1 VSRIDESRYP
11 GAHELARETGIA
23 PERLIEAFEVE
34 QEFHAQVMAEKDPAA
49 RRALYGEVYP
59 KVHAIYGQRPADP
72 DAPNPKDPFV
82 RLFARELKGKSV
94 LEVGCGAGAFLL
106 SVARQLDASDRGEL
120 VGLDVSEA
128 SFPSHPSVRFV
139 AGDVIEFRPEQLG
152 REDFD
157 LVYSDNVLE
166 HLAPQD
172 RDAHFDSIERVLRP
186 GGRLILLLPNRLFG
200 PTDVTRVL
208 DCSYSNRVPSQGTH
222 LTEST
227 YSELVPY
234 LRRRGYTKL
243 RTVLPVPGLK
253 DRLPFRHL
261 RFSPR
266 WFQAIEQ
273 SPRALGLMHRVRWKG
288 KCMARFGVTLLATR
302 S

>member
-1 VSRIDESRYP
+1 MSRIDERRYP
-11 GAHELARETGIA
+11 GALELARETGIP
-23 PERLIEAFEVE
+23 PERLVEAFEVE
-34 QEFHAQVMAEKDPAA
+34 QEFHARVMAEPNPQA

-82 RLFARELKGKSV
+82 RLFARELRGRSI

-106 SVARQLDASDRGEL
+106 SVARQLSPEERGEL

-128 SFPSHPSVRFV
+128 SFPSHPEVRFV
-139 AGDVIEFRPEQLG
+139 AGDVIDFRPEQLG
-152 REDFD
+152 RERFD

-172 RDAHFDSIERVLRP
+172 RDAHFDSIERVLAP
-186 GGRLILLLPNRLFG
+186 GGLLILLLPNRLFG

-227 YSELVPY
+227 YTELVPY
-234 LRRRGYTKL
+234 LRRRGYKGL

-253 DRLPFRHL
+253 DRLPFRRL

-266 WFQAIEQ
+266 WFQLIEQ

-288 KCMARFGVTLLATR
+288 KCMARFGVTLVGVKA
-302 S
+302 

>member
-1 VSRIDESRYP
+1 MSRLDESRYP
-11 GAHELARETGIA
+11 GARELARETGIA

-34 QEFHAQVMAEKDPAA
+34 QEFHARVMAEADPDA

-59 KVHAIYGQRPADP
+59 KVHAIYGQRPADAE
-72 DAPNPKDPFV
+72 APNPKDPFV
-82 RLFARELKGKSV
+82 RLFARELEGKSV

-106 SVARQLDASDRGEL
+106 SVARQIEHGEL

-128 SFPSHPSVRFV
+128 SFPSHPRVRFV
-139 AGDVIEFRPEQLG
+139 TGDVIEFRPEQLG
-152 REDFD
+152 REGFD

-227 YSELVPY
+227 YTELVPY

-273 SPRALGLMHRVRWKG
+273 SPRALSLMHRVRWKG

-302 S
+302 T